1 MNWFKQGKWIAGGF
15 GVTLFLM
22 GTIGFVSYRNTIA
35 LGQRAAEVEATYEI
49 IDNLTNLYANMAV
62 AESGRRGYIKTGN
75 PQELGR
81 HRRAIALMV
90 SNFQLLEKQLENG
103 TEFERETMVQIGDL
117 MYQRIALFK
126 HSIATYKPDQS
137 DDLSQD
143 AITVKSVQIR
153 DKFQTLLTYLHASQK
168 RNLRSSIASSRDSI
182 RENYLLGFW
191 GTFTSFGIICGV
203 YFLVFWQEKRQQK
216 SEQIQ
221 QKLIQEKE
229 LSELKIRL
237 FSMISHEFRT
247 PLTVILSSSQLLENS
262 LQDVDLVSL
271 KNLYR
276 IQSSVKL
283 MNQFLTDILILTRA
297 ESGNLSCKLEPLDIE
312 SFCLN
317 LVEDFQCLNK
327 NNIPIKF
334 VSEGFMSRPYLDEK
348 LLYSILS
355 NLLLNAI
362 KYSPTDDDII
372 LLLQKEGDRIVFQ
385 VQDGGIGISE
395 EDKLRIYEPFYRG
408 QNVENIIGTGLGLA
422 VVKKCVELHGGE
434 IALESEVGKGTRF
447 TVKLPISP

>member
-1 MNWFKQGKWIAGGF
+1 MNWLKQGKWIAGGF

-22 GTIGFVSYRNTIA
+22 GAIGFVSYRNTIA
-35 LGQRAAEVEATYEI
+35 LGQRAAEVETTYEI

-62 AESGRRGYIKTGN
+62 AESGRRGYIKTGS
-75 PQELGR
+75 PSELGR
-81 HRRAIALMV
+81 HRRAIALMK
-90 SNFQLLEKQLENG
+90 SNFQLLEKQLKKG
-103 TEFERETMVQIGDL
+103 TEFERETTTQIGDL
-117 MYQRIALFK
+117 MYRRFALFER
-126 HSIATYKPDQS
+126 SLATYKPDES

-143 AITVKSVQIR
+143 AITVESVQIR
-153 DKFQTLLTYLHASQK
+153 DKFQSLLTYLQASQK

-182 RENYLLGFW
+182 RENSLLGFW

-262 LQDVDLVSL
+262 LQNSDRANL

-317 LVEDFQCLNK
+317 LVEDFQFLNK
-327 NNIPIKF
+327 NNTPIKF
-334 VSEGFMSRPYLDEK
+334 VSEGLMSRPYLDEK

-362 KYSPTDDDII
+362 KYSPTGDDII
-372 LLLQKEGDRIVFQ
+372 LILKKEGDRIIFQ
-385 VQDGGIGISE
+385 VQDCGIGISE

-434 IALESEVGKGTRF
+434 IALDSEVGKGTRF